1 MRPEQLYP
9 IFAQINTLKGV
20 GDRLAQKFHHLAN
33 GEKIWD
39 LLCHFP
45 RSVLTRVKIQNLAQA
60 RHYDGQEVL
69 INAIPIQHI
78 TPPRRGMPYR
88 VMMADPD
95 STIRERIEIVFFSVK
110 QDYLTRYFPLH
121 QQLTLTGRIDI
132 FREKLQI
139 VHPHIIAKI
148 TENQTQQTENLPDNL
163 LEPIYPLTAGLTRIM
178 LRKII
183 NQALTKIPTSLPEWL
198 DEDIIAEYHLPHF
211 AQAFKQIHQPQ
222 NEADILPESPA
233 RIRLAFDELYA
244 NQLMLGL
251 IKKYGYR
258 HPKNRD
264 NFSDNLALCHQIIS
278 ELPFTLTDSQQQ
290 VFAEITQS
298 LQQPTRMLRLLQGDV
313 GSGKTIIALL
323 TMLLVSGR
331 SGQASLMA
339 PTDILAKQHYD
350 NFTALLQHH
359 PIDIVLLTGK
369 MKATDKKAALERIN
383 HGSLN
388 HDNINS
394 RPQIIIGTHAL
405 FQEQVRYHDLRIA
418 VIDEQHRFGVHQRL
432 IFSEKSQNLDML
444 VMSATPIPRTLMLSY
459 WHNLEISRLTE
470 LPKGRTPIITRL
482 FSQSRIDEIINA
494 LKRAINEGRKI
505 YWVCPLIE
513 PNGIETNND
522 GPENQ
527 QKSDVISRSAMLAQY
542 FEPELVEQLH
552 GKMPSTQKEKALKNF
567 TQGAAQILVATTVI
581 EVGIDVKEAS
591 IMVIEHAE
599 QFGLA
604 ALHQLRGR
612 IGRGSID
619 SYCLLIHSDKLS
631 YNAQERLKTIRNNHD
646 GFIIAETDLKL
657 RGGGDILGVRQSGLP
672 DFKFVDWQCHHH
684 LLAQAQAMAERCLN
698 QYHNQ
703 DKASKEKMNL
713 LLHLFEH
720 DNAVRLIQST

>member
-20 GDRLAQKFHHLAN
+20 GDRLAQKFHHVAN
-33 GEKIWD
+33 GEKIWN

-45 RSVLTRVKIQNLAQA
+45 RAVLTRVKMENLAQA
-60 RHYDGQEVL
+60 RNYDGQEVL

-78 TPPRRGMPYR
+78 APPRRGMPYR

-95 STIRERIEIVFFSVK
+95 SMIGERIEIVFFSVK
-110 QDYLTRYFPLH
+110 HDYLNRYFPLH
-121 QQLTLTGRIDI
+121 QQLTLAGRIDI

-139 VHPHIIAKI
+139 VHPHIINKI
-148 TENQTQQTENLPDNL
+148 AENETQQTDNL

-178 LRKII
+178 FRKIM
-183 NQALTKIPTSLPEWL
+183 NQALTKIPTLPPLPEWL
-198 DEDIIAEYHLPHF
+198 DEGIIAEYHLPSF
-211 AQAFKQIHQPQ
+211 KQAFTQIHQPQ

-233 RIRLAFDELYA
+233 RIRLALDELYA

-251 IKKYGYR
+251 IKKYSYR
-258 HPKNRD
+258 HRKNRD
-264 NFSDNLALCHQIIS
+264 DTSGNLALCNQIIS
-278 ELPFTLTDSQQQ
+278 ELPFALTGSQQQ

-323 TMLLVSGR
+323 TMLLVAGSN
-331 SGQASLMA
+331 GQAALMA

-359 PIDIVLLTGK
+359 SIDIVLLTGK
-369 MKATDKKAALERIN
+369 MRAADKKAALERIN
-383 HGSLN
+383 HDSIN
-388 HDNINS
+388 HDGINS
-394 RPQIIIGTHAL
+394 RPQMIIGTHAL

-432 IFSEKSQNLDML
+432 IFSEKSQSLDML

-482 FSQSRIDEIINA
+482 FSQSRIDDIIAA

-513 PNGIETNND
+513 PTDIEANSE
-522 GPENQ
+522 PQNQ
-527 QKSDVISRSAMLAQY
+527 QKSDVISRSAMLAQH
-542 FEPELVEQLH
+542 FSPELVEQLH

-567 TQGAAQILVATTVI
+567 TEGKAQILVATTVI

-619 SYCLLIHSDKLS
+619 SYCLLIHQDRLS
-631 YNAQERLKTIRNNHD
+631 YHAQERLKTIRNNHD

-684 LLAQAQAMAERCLN
+684 LLGHAQTMAEQSLS
-698 QYHNQ
+698 QYHNH
-703 DKASKEKMNL
+703 DKASKEKITL

>member
-1 MRPEQLYP
+1 MRPERLYP

-20 GDRLAQKFHHLAN
+20 GDKLAQKFHQLVG

-45 RSVLTRVKIQNLAQA
+45 RAVLTRTKIPSLAQA
-60 RHYDGQEVL
+60 KHYDGQEVL
-69 INAIPIQHI
+69 ITAIPIQHI
-78 TPPRRGMPYR
+78 APPRRGMPYR
-88 VMMADPD
+88 VLMADPD
-95 STIRERIEIVFFSVK
+95 SMIRERMEIVFFSVK
-110 QDYLTRYFPLH
+110 HDYLTRYFPLH
-121 QQLTLTGRIDI
+121 QPLTLAGRIDI

-139 VHPHIIAKI
+139 VHPNIVAKTDDN
-148 TENQTQQTENLPDNL
+148 TETDENLSSNL

-178 LRKII
+178 VRKII
-183 NQALTKIPTSLPEWL
+183 NQALTKIPTPPTSPAFPEWL
-198 DEDIIAEYHLPHF
+198 DDSLIKEYHLPNF
-211 AQAFKQIHQPQ
+211 AQAFTHIHQPQ
-222 NEADILPESPA
+222 NQTDILPESPA
-233 RIRLAFDELYA
+233 RTRLALDELYA

-251 IKKYGYR
+251 IKTYSYQ

-264 NFSDNLALCHQIIS
+264 TLNDNLALCQQIIS
-278 ELPFTLTDSQQQ
+278 ELPFDLTASQQQ

-298 LQQPTRMLRLLQGDV
+298 LQKPTRMLRLLQGDV

-323 TMLLVSGR
+323 TMLLVAGSE
-331 SGQASLMA
+331 GQASLMA

-350 NFTALLQHH
+350 NFTALLQNH

-369 MKATDKKAALERIN
+369 MKAADKKAALERIN
-383 HGSLN
+383 HHS
-388 HDNINS
+388 INPN
-394 RPQIIIGTHAL
+394 PQMIIGTHAL

-470 LPKGRTPIITRL
+470 LPKGRTPIVTRL
-482 FSQSRIDEIINA
+482 FSQNRIGEIIDA

-513 PNGIETNND
+513 PSDIEGAKD
-522 GPENQ
+522 EAQNQ
-527 QKSDVISRSAMLAQY
+527 AKTDVLSRATMLQQY
-542 FEPELVEQLH
+542 FSPELIEQLH

-567 TQGAAQILVATTVI
+567 IEGEAQILVATTVI

-612 IGRGSID
+612 IGRGTVD
-619 SYCLLIHSDKLS
+619 SYCLLIHHDNLS
-631 YNAQERLKTIRNNHD
+631 YNAQERLKTIRNHHD

-657 RGGGDILGVRQSGLP
+657 RGGGDVLGVRQSGLP
-672 DFKFVDWQCHHH
+672 DFKFVDWQSHHH
-684 LLAQAQAMAERCLN
+684 LLEHAQIMAEQSLS
-698 QYHNQ
+698 QYQ
-703 DKASKEKMNL
+703 QADKASKEKITL

>member
-20 GDRLAQKFHHLAN
+20 GDKLAQKFHQLVG

-45 RSVLTRVKIQNLAQA
+45 RAVLTRTKIQSLAQA
-60 RHYDGQEVL
+60 KHYDGQEVL
-69 INAIPIQHI
+69 ITAIPIQHI

-88 VMMADPD
+88 VLMADPD
-95 STIRERIEIVFFSVK
+95 SMIRERMEIVFFSVK
-110 QDYLTRYFPLH
+110 HDYLTRYFPLH
-121 QQLTLTGRIDI
+121 QPLTLAGRIDI

-139 VHPHIIAKI
+139 VHPHIIAK
-148 TENQTQQTENLPDNL
+148 TDDNDKNESQQSENL

-178 LRKII
+178 VRKII
-183 NQALTKIPTSLPEWL
+183 NQALTKIPTSPELPPLPEWL
-198 DEDIIAEYHLPHF
+198 DDNVIKEYHLPSF
-211 AQAFKQIHQPQ
+211 AQAFRHIHQPQ
-222 NEADILPESPA
+222 NQTDILPESPA
-233 RIRLAFDELYA
+233 RTRLAFDELYA

-251 IKKYGYR
+251 MKQYGYQQ
-258 HPKNRD
+258 PKNRD
-264 NFSDNLALCHQIIS
+264 NLSDNLALCKQIIS
-278 ELPFTLTDSQQQ
+278 ELPFDLTASQQQ
-290 VFAEITQS
+290 VFAEITVN

-323 TMLLVSGR
+323 TMLLVAGSK
-331 SGQASLMA
+331 GQASLMA

-350 NFTALLQHH
+350 NFTTLLQNH

-369 MKATDKKAALERIN
+369 MKAADKKAALERIN
-383 HGSLN
+383 HHS
-388 HDNINS
+388 ISS
-394 RPQIIIGTHAL
+394 RPQMIIGTHAL

-470 LPKGRTPIITRL
+470 LPKGRTPIVTRL
-482 FSQSRIDEIINA
+482 FSQNRIDEIMTA

-513 PNGIETNND
+513 PSDIEAAKD
-522 GPENQ
+522 APENQ
-527 QKSDVISRSAMLAQY
+527 AKTDVLSRATMLQQY
-542 FEPELVEQLH
+542 FEPELIEQLH

-567 TQGAAQILVATTVI
+567 TEGKAQILVATTVI

-612 IGRGSID
+612 IGRGAID
-619 SYCLLIHSDKLS
+619 SYCLLIHHDKLS
-631 YNAQERLKTIRNNHD
+631 YNATERLKTIRNNHD

-657 RGGGDILGVRQSGLP
+657 RGGGDVLGVRQSGLP
-672 DFKFVDWQCHHH
+672 DFKFVDWQSHHH
-684 LLAQAQAMAERCLN
+684 LVAQAQTMAEQSLN
-698 QYHNQ
+698 QYQ
-703 DKASKEKMNL
+703 QADKADKEKINL